1 MHGRGLKNLS
11 RPFVVADTSLSCV
24 PTVMAIQESKAALG
38 KGSLEKLPPEEKR
51 KARMTTLRDLF
62 QIRDIEELWDEDWI
76 SD

>member
-1 MHGRGLKNLS
+1 
-11 RPFVVADTSLSCV
+11 
-24 PTVMAIQESKAALG
+24 MAIQESKAALG

-62 QIRDIEELWDEDWI
+62 QIKDIEELWDEEWI